1 MQHIITDMV
10 DKMVKKRYFCQARIR
25 RVIYSEDYISAL
37 KEFSKAMEDNEL
49 SPTVKLKPKNKIK
62 K

>member
-1 MQHIITDMV
+1 MV